1 MLIRYQLIVRYF
13 KTRSNL
19 ACLCWYACQISLS
32 LVKAFV
38 VVRSAISYNT
48 SRTSRTHTFKRS
60 LCFLFLKSRLL
71 KSLMS
76 TFCYNQHWFCFL
88 KGGGG
93 GVNHF
98 PLFYFTNLALFPYT
112 SRRSYCFIVL
122 FVRLLELFALIY

>member
-1 MLIRYQLIVRYF
+1 MLIRYHLIVRYF
-13 KTRSNL
+13 KTRSRSNI

-38 VVRSAISYNT
+38 VVRSAISYN
-48 SRTSRTHTFKRS
+48 TSRTHTFKRS

-88 KGGGG
+88 KGGG
-93 GVNHF
+93 VNHF
-98 PLFYFTNLALFPYT
+98 PLFYFTNLAFFPAH
-112 SRRSYCFIVL
+112 RDVDIVL
-122 FVRLLELFALIY
+122 LCYF

>member
-1 MLIRYQLIVRYF
+1 MLIRYHLIVRYF
-13 KTRSNL
+13 KTRSRSNI

-88 KGGGG
+88 KGGRCKSLSS
-93 GVNHF
+93 F
-98 PLFYFTNLALFPYT
+98 LFYKSCFFPAH
-112 SRRSYCFIVL
+112 RDVDIVL
-122 FVRLLELFALIY
+122 LCYF

>member
-1 MLIRYQLIVRYF
+1 MLIRYHLIVRYF

-19 ACLCWYACQISLS
+19 AFLCWYACQISLS

-48 SRTSRTHTFKRS
+48 SRTHTFKSS

-88 KGGGG
+88 KGGRCKSLSS
-93 GVNHF
+93 F
-98 PLFYFTNLALFPYT
+98 LFYKSCFFPCT
-112 SRRSYCFIVL
+112 SRRWYCFIVL
-122 FVRLLELFALIY
+122 FLRLLELFALIY

>member
-1 MLIRYQLIVRYF
+1 MLIRYHLIVRYF

-48 SRTSRTHTFKRS
+48 SRTHTFKRS
-60 LCFLFLKSRLL
+60 LCFLFLKSRIVKCRHFTTISIGFVFLKRVGGGC
-71 KSLMS
+71 KSLS
-76 TFCYNQHWFCFL
+76 SFLFCKSCF
-88 KGGGG
+88 
-93 GVNHF
+93 F
-98 PLFYFTNLALFPYT
+98 PCT
-112 SRRSYCFIVL
+112 SRHSYCFIVL

>member
-88 KGGGG
+88 KGGRCKSLSS
-93 GVNHF
+93 F
-98 PLFYFTNLALFPYT
+98 LFYKSCFFPCT
-112 SRRSYCFIVL
+112 SRRWYCFIVL
-122 FVRLLELFALIY
+122 FLRLLELFALIY

>member
-1 MLIRYQLIVRYF
+1 MLIRYHLIVRYF

-48 SRTSRTHTFKRS
+48 SRTHTFKRS
-60 LCFLFLKSRLL
+60 LCFLFLKSRIVKCRHFTTISIGFVFL
-71 KSLMS
+71 K
-76 TFCYNQHWFCFL
+76 

-98 PLFYFTNLALFPYT
+98 PLFYFANLAFFPAH
-112 SRRSYCFIVL
+112 RDILIVL
-122 FVRLLELFALIY
+122 LCYL